1 MQTVQS
7 IKIPWWIVI
16 CYTLALAAGTIVLY
30 WPITHD
36 DFINF
41 DDNAYVTDN
50 PHVKAGLTWAG
61 VKWAL
66 TSGYAANW
74 HPLTWISHMID
85 CQLFGVN
92 AADHHMMNI
101 FFHAANTVLLFILLT
116 YMTTAP
122 GRSAFVAALF
132 AWHPLHVESV
142 AWASERKDVL
152 SAFFWM
158 LTLLCYARYAIHG
171 RDIALRCPRPYSG
184 RNDSEKSTVARN
196 PSEGIAPLDAARTA
210 VAAPLA
216 KSAVPA
222 TFYCLALFFFACGLM
237 SKPMVVTLPFV
248 LLLLDFWP
256 LQRLTNGTYRTN
268 WMDGAL
274 RRLSLEKMPF
284 FALSF
289 AACAITYIVQ
299 KHGGAVV
306 VNDPMSIRASNAFW
320 AYERY
325 IAKTFWPTDLSIVYP
340 YVRRGL
346 VLLGIGSALLL
357 VVCSIAFIALA
368 RRWPYLFTGWFWFL
382 GTLVPVIGFVEIGP
396 ASMADRY
403 TYIPDIGL
411 FILVTWALAN
421 FIQRKALQLSIKYGY
436 PGRDRWIISRS
447 QPFVST
453 FVACALLAAC
463 FWLTHIQISYWRNSV
478 TLFTHAIQVTT
489 NNAVANA
496 CVGQALDVD
505 GRDPEALKFCQEAVR
520 IDPQY
525 PAGQF
530 FLGQVLWKLGH
541 PDEAFNHLNLA
552 AKSAPENSGFQYNLG
567 KFLFEHGKTDEAI
580 ARFRAALKDDPD
592 FAEAH
597 NALGKAFLQ
606 QGDSESAYDELFHA
620 VALDP
625 DNAQFH
631 YDLGTVLLNGSQPEQ
646 AVAQFSEALRLKPD
660 FVLAHENLA
669 VALASQGNM
678 ADAIAEFDKAVQLQP
693 NDPEAHSNLGLAYL
707 NNHQP
712 ALAAEQF
719 SEELRLAPNEPKGHY
734 RLAQA
739 LRDQNELAKAV
750 QEYRET
756 LKLSPGFADAKK
768 ELDEI
773 LAANPKLR

>member
-1 MQTVQS
+1 MQTAQS
-7 IKIPWWIVI
+7 RKILWWVS
-16 CYTLALAAGTIVLY
+16 CFALVLAAVTIALY

-36 DFINF
+36 AFINF

-50 PHVKAGLTWAG
+50 SHVKAGLTWPG
-61 VKWAL
+61 VVWAFK
-66 TSGYAANW
+66 SGYAANW
-74 HPLTWISHMID
+74 HPLTWISHMVD
-85 CQLFGVN
+85 YQLFGLN
-92 AADHHMMNI
+92 PAGHHMMNI
-101 FFHAANTVLLFILLT
+101 LFHTANTVLLFILLT
-116 YMTTAP
+116 YMTRAI

-158 LTLLCYARYAIHG
+158 LTMLCYARFTRTEPSPHPNP
-171 RDIALRCPRPYSG
+171 LPSPPRGAERGQPSDDVHSSEDDRQSSG
-184 RNDSEKSTVARN
+184 PFSILN
-196 PSEGIAPLDAARTA
+196 PRFA
-210 VAAPLA
+210 
-216 KSAVPA
+216 
-222 TFYCLALFFFACGLM
+222 FYGLALFFFALGLM

-256 LQRLTNGTYRTN
+256 LRRWTNGT
-268 WMDGAL
+268 DVAL
-274 RRLSLEKMPF
+274 RRLVLEKVPF

-289 AACAITYIVQ
+289 LACIITYLVQ
-299 KHGGAVV
+299 RHGGAVV
-306 VNDPMSIRASNAFW
+306 VNDPFSIRASNAFW

-325 IAKTFWPTDLSIVYP
+325 IAKTAWPADLSIVYP
-340 YVRRGL
+340 YVRHGL
-346 VLLGIGSALLL
+346 VLLGTGSALLL
-357 VVCSIAFIALA
+357 VICSIAFISLA
-368 RRWPYLFTGWFWFL
+368 RRWPYLFAGWFWFL

-411 FILVTWALAN
+411 FILVTWAVAD
-421 FIQRKALQLSIKYGY
+421 FIKHKFVQVPFKNDY
-436 PGRDRWIISRS
+436 PARDLWIILRS
-447 QPFVST
+447 QPFVSA
-453 FVACALLAAC
+453 FVACTVLSAC
-463 FWLTHIQISYWRNSV
+463 FWLTNNQISYWRNSI

-489 NNAVANA
+489 DNAVANA
-496 CVGQALDVD
+496 CVGQALDVAN
-505 GRDPEALKFCQEAVR
+505 RDPEALKYCREAVR

-541 PDEAFNHLNLA
+541 PDEAFAHLNLA
-552 AKSAPENSGFQYNLG
+552 AQSAPDNSGFLYNLG

-580 ARFRAALKDDPD
+580 VRFSAALKDDPE

-606 QGDSESAYDELFHA
+606 QGKLQSAAEELSQA
-620 VALDP
+620 AALDP
-625 DNAQFH
+625 GNAQFR
-631 YDLGTVLLNGSQPEQ
+631 YDLGTVLLNESELAQ
-646 AVAQFSEALRLKPD
+646 AIAQFSEAIRLQPD

-669 VALASQGNM
+669 VALASQGKM
-678 ADAIAEFDKAVQLQP
+678 ADAIAEFATAAQLQP

-707 NNHQP
+707 NDHQP
-712 ALAAEQF
+712 AQAAAQF
-719 SEELRLAPNEPKGHY
+719 LEELRLAPDESKAHY

-739 LRDQNELAKAV
+739 LRDQNELAQAV
-750 QEYRET
+750 KEYREA
-756 LKLSPGFADAKK
+756 LRLAPGLADAKK

-773 LAANPKLR
+773 LAVHPQLR